1 MMKLLQQ
8 DALHTLE
15 TFLFGRVDSRLSKKA
30 TEIQV
35 FDLKPKLLFSAHV
48 CSSPTIRVLRSL
60 TPARHHSKKQS
71 VLAGAGKLRFNL
83 LLWHRVRQ
91 PLRRQAISA
100 LWRQAVSHG
109 RYVAFQVAEVAV
121 PRMLFA
127 EILRLIAELRP
138 PPDPAPA

>member
-8 DALHTLE
+8 DALHALE

-71 VLAGAGKLRFNL
+71 VLAGAGKLRF
-83 LLWHRVRQ
+83 RS
-91 PLRRQAISA
+91 SA
-100 LWRQAVSHG
+100 LASCPTTSPPPDNISIMAPGCGDG
-109 RYVAFQVAEVAV
+109 RYVAFQMAEVAV

>member
-48 CSSPTIRVLRSL
+48 CSSPTIRVLCSL

-71 VLAGAGKLRFNL
+71 FLAGAGKLRFNL

-100 LWRQAVSHG
+100 LWRPLNLQKSFATALD
-109 RYVAFQVAEVAV
+109 VAKTRG
-121 PRMLFA
+121 PRTA
-127 EILRLIAELRP
+127 DKNQRHKT
-138 PPDPAPA
+138 